1 MSESKSGR
9 HITFFNARL
18 TSTISISLVLFILGI
33 VVLMGIL
40 ATRLSMYVKEN
51 MGFSIVLK
59 ENVKESQVK
68 KLQKKLDI
76 APYVRATQ
84 YISKEDAL
92 KELEVELGENPKD
105 LLGFNPLQ
113 ASIEVKLR
121 SDYAHPDSL
130 VWIEKGLRKG
140 TVAIDDIVYQKDLIQ
155 LVNDNIRRI
164 SFMLL
169 GLAVV
174 LMLISFAL
182 ISNTIRL
189 GAYSKRF
196 IIHTMKLVGAT
207 PAFIRKPFI
216 ISNII
221 NGIIGAFIAMA
232 LLSGCVYY
240 LLTEFDN
247 LYTLIDISSLFWVFV
262 IVLLLGVVLTAIS
275 AWFAV
280 NRYIRMDRDNLY
292 YVQNHRK

>member
-1 MSESKSGR
+1 MSESKSRR

-59 ENVKESQVK
+59 ENVKELQVK

-292 YVQNHRK
+292 YV

>member
-51 MGFSIVLK
+51 MGFSIVLN

-292 YVQNHRK
+292 YV

>member
-174 LMLISFAL
+174 LLLISFAL

-292 YVQNHRK
+292 YV

>member
-33 VVLMGIL
+33 IVLMGIL

-59 ENVKESQVK
+59 EDVKESQVK

-130 VWIEKGLRKG
+130 TWIEKGLRKG

-247 LYTLIDISSLFWVFV
+247 LYTLIDISSLFGVFV

-292 YVQNHRK
+292 YV

>member
-33 VVLMGIL
+33 VVLIGIL

-292 YVQNHRK
+292 YV

>member
-33 VVLMGIL
+33 IVLMGIL

-216 ISNII
+216 ISNIV

-232 LLSGCVYY
+232 LLSGCAYY

-247 LYTLIDISSLFWVFV
+247 LYTLIDISSLLWVFV

-292 YVQNHRK
+292 YV

>member
-113 ASIEVKLR
+113 ASIEVKFR

-292 YVQNHRK
+292 YV

>member
-33 VVLMGIL
+33 IVLMGIL
-40 ATRLSMYVKEN
+40 ATRLSIYVKEN

-164 SFMLL
+164 SLMLL

-216 ISNII
+216 ISNIV

-247 LYTLIDISSLFWVFV
+247 LYTLIDISSLLWVFV

-292 YVQNHRK
+292 YV

>member
-140 TVAIDDIVYQKDLIQ
+140 TVAIDDIVYQKDMIQ

-262 IVLLLGVVLTAIS
+262 IILLLGVVLTAIS

-292 YVQNHRK
+292 YV

>member
-105 LLGFNPLQ
+105 LFGFNPLQ

-207 PAFIRKPFI
+207 PAVIRKPFI

-292 YVQNHRK
+292 YV

>member
-164 SFMLL
+164 RLMLL

-216 ISNII
+216 ISNIV

-247 LYTLIDISSLFWVFV
+247 LYTLIDISSLLWVFV

-292 YVQNHRK
+292 YV

>member
-33 VVLMGIL
+33 IVLMGIL

-105 LLGFNPLQ
+105 LLGFNPLL

-164 SFMLL
+164 SLMLL

-216 ISNII
+216 ISNIV

-247 LYTLIDISSLFWVFV
+247 LYTLIDISSLLWVFV

-292 YVQNHRK
+292 YV

>member
-247 LYTLIDISSLFWVFV
+247 LYTLIDISSLF
-262 IVLLLGVVLTAIS
+262 LGVCDCPFIGSCTYCDFCVVCCKS
-275 AWFAV
+275 
-280 NRYIRMDRDNLY
+280 LY
-292 YVQNHRK
+292 PDGSG

>member
-92 KELEVELGENPKD
+92 KDLEVELGENPKD

-292 YVQNHRK
+292 YV

>member
-164 SFMLL
+164 SLMLL

-216 ISNII
+216 ISNIV

-247 LYTLIDISSLFWVFV
+247 LYTLIDISSLLWVFV

-280 NRYIRMDRDNLY
+280 NRYIRMDQDNLY
-292 YVQNHRK
+292 YV

>member
-130 VWIEKGLRKG
+130 VWVEKGLRKG

-292 YVQNHRK
+292 YV

>member
-33 VVLMGIL
+33 VVLMGML

-292 YVQNHRK
+292 YV

>member
-155 LVNDNIRRI
+155 LVNDNIRCI

-280 NRYIRMDRDNLY
+280 NRYIRMDRDNLEP
-292 YVQNHRK
+292 

>member
-182 ISNTIRL
+182 ISNTIHL

-292 YVQNHRK
+292 YV

>member
-33 VVLMGIL
+33 IVLMGIL

-164 SFMLL
+164 SLMLL

-292 YVQNHRK
+292 YV

>member
-247 LYTLIDISSLFWVFV
+247 LYTLIDISSLFCVFG
-262 IVLLLGVVLTAIS
+262 IVLLLRVALTAIS

-292 YVQNHRK
+292 YV

>member
-18 TSTISISLVLFILGI
+18 TSIISISLVLFILGI

-292 YVQNHRK
+292 YV

>member
-92 KELEVELGENPKD
+92 KELEGELGENPKD

-292 YVQNHRK
+292 YV

>member
-221 NGIIGAFIAMA
+221 NVIIGAFIAMA

-292 YVQNHRK
+292 YV

>member
-59 ENVKESQVK
+59 ENVTESQVK

-292 YVQNHRK
+292 YV

>member
-247 LYTLIDISSLFWVFV
+247 LYTLIDLSSLFWVFV

-292 YVQNHRK
+292 YV

>member
-121 SDYAHPDSL
+121 SDYAHPESL

-292 YVQNHRK
+292 YV

>member
-76 APYVRATQ
+76 APSVRATQ

-292 YVQNHRK
+292 YV

>member
-262 IVLLLGVVLTAIS
+262 IILLLGVVLTAIS

-292 YVQNHRK
+292 YV

>member
-92 KELEVELGENPKD
+92 KELEVELGENPKN

-164 SFMLL
+164 SLMLL

-216 ISNII
+216 ISNIV

-247 LYTLIDISSLFWVFV
+247 LYTLIDISSLLWVFV

-292 YVQNHRK
+292 YV

>member
-221 NGIIGAFIAMA
+221 NGSIGAFIAMA

-292 YVQNHRK
+292 YV

>member
-280 NRYIRMDRDNLY
+280 NRDNLY
-292 YVQNHRK
+292 YV

>member
-84 YISKEDAL
+84 YISKEDDL

-292 YVQNHRK
+292 YV

>member
-51 MGFSIVLK
+51 LGFSIVLK

-292 YVQNHRK
+292 YV

>member
-196 IIHTMKLVGAT
+196 IIHTMRLVGAT

-292 YVQNHRK
+292 YV

>member
-33 VVLMGIL
+33 VVLMGIF

-247 LYTLIDISSLFWVFV
+247 LYTLIDISSRFWVVV

-292 YVQNHRK
+292 YV

>member
-221 NGIIGAFIAMA
+221 KGIIGAFIAMA

-292 YVQNHRK
+292 YV

>member
-155 LVNDNIRRI
+155 LVNDNIRCI

-280 NRYIRMDRDNLY
+280 NRYIRRDRDNLY
-292 YVQNHRK
+292 YV